1 MHLTVTPDRPNWPFA
16 GLSWAPNVGFYAFVM
31 ALLNWTCRQL
41 SDHLNGQVRMHI
53 RISMRLSGLFLLL
66 IMACAVVR
74 AQAPGPVSVLTPVP
88 VPGLQERQVKAAY
101 LYKFAG
107 FVEWPEGSFER
118 PDSPLLI
125 GVAGDTALAEQ
136 LETSVAGHSV
146 NGRAVQVR
154 KVRRGEALAGLH
166 VLYLGGLDK
175 ALAQEMLAASR
186 GLALLTVSDSDEV
199 YAMGSMINF
208 VMSDDRVRFDVTLK
222 PVALAHIRI
231 SARMLLAAYR
241 VQTGGA

>member
-1 MHLTVTPDRPNWPFA
+1 
-16 GLSWAPNVGFYAFVM
+16 M
-31 ALLNWTCRQL
+31 ALLNCTCRQL
-41 SDHLNGQVRMHI
+41 SDHMKGRVRLHI
-53 RISMRLSGLFLLL
+53 CIPMRLCCIFFLLV
-66 IMACAVVR
+66 MACAVAR
-74 AQAPGPVSVLTPVP
+74 AQAPS
-88 VPGLQERQVKAAY
+88 LQERQVKADY
-101 LYKFAG
+101 LYKFAS
-107 FVEWPEGSFER
+107 FVEWPDGSFAR

-146 NGRAVQVR
+146 NGRVVQVK
-154 KVRRGEALAGLH
+154 KVRRGEPLTGLH

-186 GLALLTVSDSDEV
+186 GLALLTVSDSDEIH
-199 YAMGSMINF
+199 AMGSMINF
-208 VMSDDRVRFDVTLK
+208 VVTDDRVRFDVALK
-222 PVALAHIRI
+222 PVGQAHIRI

>member
-1 MHLTVTPDRPNWPFA
+1 MVPRLRMHYLYSV
-16 GLSWAPNVGFYAFVM
+16 VM
-31 ALLNWTCRQL
+31 AILNWTWWRHPGPL
-41 SDHLNGQVRMHI
+41 RRTVRGGH
-53 RISMRLSGLFLLL
+53 RSLHWGWLLL
-66 IMACAVVR
+66 LLGALCAE
-74 AQAPGPVSVLTPVP
+74 AQAQ
-88 VPGLQERQVKAAY
+88 VPGDLERQVKAAY

-107 FVEWPEGSFER
+107 YVEWPEGSFAR
-118 PDSPLLI
+118 PDSPLVI
-125 GVAGDTALAEQ
+125 GVAGADALAEQ
-136 LETSVAGHSV
+136 LEQSVAGHSV
-146 NGRAVQVR
+146 NGRAVQVK

-166 VLYLGGLDK
+166 VLYLG
-175 ALAQEMLAASR
+175 ALEKTALQEMLAASR

-208 VMSDDRVRFDVTLK
+208 VMAEDKVRFDVALK